1 MACGGAV
8 AITLAVF
15 LVLPLTQMVSSRVN
29 RQLLLTKVETAVAP
43 PPIQQAPPPEPPL
56 EEKPA
61 EEPPPELQETA
72 TPLAMSIPELD
83 VAVGSGGVLPGSGL
97 PSDAIVGAADQ
108 LRAFDL
114 SDLDQAPTVISSIS
128 PKYPPELLRARVEGM
143 VVLLF
148 VVDESGRVQEP
159 RVESTTH
166 PAFEQPAL
174 EAVRRWKFRPG
185 SREGT
190 SVRTY
195 MRLPMRYRIN

>member
-15 LVLPLTQMVSSRVN
+15 LMLPLTQMVSSRVN

-43 PPIQQAPPPEPPL
+43 PPIQQAPPPEPPP

-72 TPLAMSIPELD
+72 TPLALSIPELD
-83 VAVGSGGVLPGSGL
+83 VAVGSGGVLPGSAL
-97 PSDAIVGAADQ
+97 PSDAIMGAAEQ

-114 SDLDQAPTVISSIS
+114 SDLDHAPTVISSIS
-128 PKYPPELLRARVEGM
+128 PKYPPELLRARVEGT

-148 VVDESGRVQEP
+148 VVDESGRVLEP

>member
-1 MACGGAV
+1 M
-8 AITLAVF
+8 
-15 LVLPLTQMVSSRVN
+15 
-29 RQLLLTKVETAVAP
+29 ETAVAP
-43 PPIQQAPPPEPPL
+43 PPIQQAPPPEPPP
-56 EEKPA
+56 EEKPD

-72 TPLAMSIPELD
+72 TPLALSIPELD

-97 PSDAIVGAADQ
+97 PSDAIMGAADQ

-128 PKYPPELLRARVEGM
+128 PKYPPELLRARVEGT

-148 VVDESGRVQEP
+148 VVDESGRVLEP